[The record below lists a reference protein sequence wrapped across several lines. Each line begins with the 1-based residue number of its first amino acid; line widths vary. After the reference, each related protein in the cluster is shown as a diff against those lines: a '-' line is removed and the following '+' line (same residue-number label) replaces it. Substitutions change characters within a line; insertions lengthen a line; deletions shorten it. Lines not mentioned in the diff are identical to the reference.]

1 MNFLKTKKKVL
12 ISTVVIIIT
21 LIITNTVVNSFIS
34 SKIDEEISDFLK
46 ENDKKNGTKYENI
59 SYSFLSSKLTFD
71 EIEINKDED
80 EYIQIEKLE
89 LTFDRDELPSV
100 SEIKEGNFI
109 LSVSDL
115 EFNASNIKFVI
126 EDNFFKIKQIES
138 SFNGKINPNEVDFN
152 FKHLGLVLNGFE
164 MDVDDVEIEFGNLE
178 LVIDSDN
185 FISLKNLDNNKGELQ
200 EFDNLSIKLNLDNYK
215 IPREVTREMDLD
227 EIGIREIEGKEFSVE
242 ISKDEDDL
250 NLNFELDIQE
260 LGELSLEGELDI
272 NDLKKLSNLDDNIG
286 GLGEFGSFSIKYSL
300 NNFKLPRQL
309 TKEMDLDEIGIREI
323 EGKEFSVE
331 VSKYDDNLN
340 LNFKLDTQNLGELSL
355 EAEMDFSK
363 NQEDPYLNLEIS
375 LDNLN
380 DDFTKIL
387 KTTKFK
393 EKGENNFRFRYEGN
407 LKDIKKSIM

>member
-1 MNFLKTKKKVL
+1 MDFLKTNKKIL

-46 ENDKKNGTKYENI
+46 ENDKKNITKYENI

-89 LTFDRDELPSV
+89 LTYNRDELPSV

-115 EFNASNIKFVI
+115 EINASNIKFVT
-126 EDNFFKIKQIES
+126 EDKFFKIKQIES
-138 SFNGKINPNEVDFN
+138 SFNGKIIPNEVDFN

-185 FISLKNLDNNKGELQ
+185 FINLKNIDNNKGELQ

-215 IPREVTREMDLD
+215 IPREVTR
-227 EIGIREIEGKEFSVE
+227 
-242 ISKDEDDL
+242 
-250 NLNFELDIQE
+250 
-260 LGELSLEGELDI
+260 
-272 NDLKKLSNLDDNIG
+272 
-286 GLGEFGSFSIKYSL
+286 
-300 NNFKLPRQL
+300 
-309 TKEMDLDEIGIREI
+309 EMDLDEIGIREI

-387 KTTKFK
+387 KTTKLK

-407 LKDIKKSIM
+407 LKDIEKSIM

>member
-1 MNFLKTKKKVL
+1 MDFLKTKKKVL

-286 GLGEFGSFSIKYSL
+286 GLGEFGSF
-300 NNFKLPRQL
+300 
-309 TKEMDLDEIGIREI
+309 
-323 EGKEFSVE
+323 
-331 VSKYDDNLN
+331 
-340 LNFKLDTQNLGELSL
+340 
-355 EAEMDFSK
+355 
-363 NQEDPYLNLEIS
+363 
-375 LDNLN
+375 
-380 DDFTKIL
+380 
-387 KTTKFK
+387 
-393 EKGENNFRFRYEGN
+393 
-407 LKDIKKSIM
+407 